1 MGSAQAEGEPA
12 RCLPVC
18 SVTVRSHRTDRRA
31 YSFDQQLR
39 RSKLL
44 YHGCVRTVFDRDF
57 MKAGVKTLDEKVT
70 GNGPTYS
77 AYNLVSNRSRFIP

>member
-57 MKAGVKTLDEKVT
+57 MKAGAEEASENN
-70 GNGPTYS
+70 NGGLGSFPVCQES
-77 AYNLVSNRSRFIP
+77 KQ